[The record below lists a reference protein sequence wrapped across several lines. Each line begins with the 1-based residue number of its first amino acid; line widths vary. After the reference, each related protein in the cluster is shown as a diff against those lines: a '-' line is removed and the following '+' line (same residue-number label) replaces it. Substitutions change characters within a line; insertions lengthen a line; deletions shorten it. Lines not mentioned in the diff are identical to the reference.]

1 MNKKTL
7 STLAFISLMIFA
19 VLEILTGLQAAGV
32 NIFGTTILS
41 ALSTVKNVCI
51 ILVIGFLSYEFT
63 IGKPKGWL
71 IAYIVALVVFVVG
84 TILLWI

>member
-1 MNKKTL
+1 MSSTSLNCLEFEISSTL
-7 STLAFISLMIFA
+7 SPLKQLIP
-19 VLEILTGLQAAGV
+19 VLSF
-32 NIFGTTILS
+32 NIFGATILS